1 MKKRIILLFC
11 IMFLVSNLTGCGEKE
26 EVAALKQEII
36 ELSAEKA
43 ELENSIAELKEIETE
58 EKERTGTANYIV
70 VLNISQ
76 KHFTLDWE
84 KHLKDSMNDLDVPI
98 PVSKEFYDTVQNG
111 DIVDDSFRMG
121 SFVFKG
127 SIGSWKIKVKDKYI
141 E

>member
-11 IMFLVSNLTGCGEKE
+11 IIFLVFSLTGCGEKE
-26 EVAALKQEII
+26 EVAVLKKEII
-36 ELSAEKA
+36 KLSADKT
-43 ELENSIAELKEIETE
+43 ELENSISELKEIEAA

-76 KHFTLDWE
+76 NHYTLDLE
-84 KHLKDSMNDLDVPI
+84 EHLKDSMNDLDISI
-98 PVSKEFYDTVQNG
+98 PVSKDFYDSVNKG
-111 DIVDDSFRMG
+111 DTIDDSFRTD

-127 SIGSWKIKVKDKYI
+127 SVGTWNITVLDKYI

>member
-11 IMFLVSNLTGCGEKE
+11 IIFLVFSLTGCREKE
-26 EVAALKQEII
+26 EVAILKKEII
-36 ELSAEKA
+36 KLSADKT
-43 ELENSIAELKEIETE
+43 ELENSISELKEIEAA

-76 KHFTLDWE
+76 NHYTLDLE
-84 KHLKDSMNDLDVPI
+84 EHLKDSMNDLDISI
-98 PVSKEFYDTVQNG
+98 PVSKDFYDSVNKG
-111 DIVDDSFRMG
+111 DTIDDSFRTG

-127 SIGSWKIKVKDKYI
+127 SVGTWDITVSDKYI